1 MSFNS
6 QYTKVAYF
14 LRKNSRKNLLFMVKL
29 QCSKK
34 LRYYFYERGKKF
46 MSESR
51 LEKVKKLADMHYR
64 AREKA
69 GRSQEYMAL
78 ELGVSKKTVQNWEKG
93 ISIPDLFQS
102 TEWFRILN
110 TNPLP
115 YYLEFISPYKSN
127 VVTTETDEDNVNET
141 FLALCDEIPTDAKRA
156 ILHLFY
162 GHHGS
167 DPFAVLQ
174 FLLSYLH
181 LPLKVR
187 IIPAAMVSQLYE
199 TEKELDGIICKDDVL
214 PNLNVLNDSIRRA
227 RVAVMHKEYGYT
239 VFDSEVAEQ
248 VMDTALENIET
259 IDEKINNESI

>member
-1 MSFNS
+1 
-6 QYTKVAYF
+6 
-14 LRKNSRKNLLFMVKL
+14 
-29 QCSKK
+29 
-34 LRYYFYERGKKF
+34 

-127 VVTTETDEDNVNET
+127 KIIKETDEDNVNET
-141 FLALCDEIPTDAKRA
+141 FRALCDELPTDAKRA
-156 ILHLFY
+156 ILYLFY

-167 DPFAVLQ
+167 SPFAIIQLI
-174 FLLSYLH
+174 LAYLH
-181 LPLKVR
+181 TPLKIR
-187 IIPAAMVSQLYE
+187 MTSAALISQLYE
-199 TEKELDGIICKDDVL
+199 TEKELDSIICKEDVL
-214 PNLNVLNDSIRRA
+214 PNLEELNDSIRRA

-239 VFDSEVAEQ
+239 VLDKEVAEQ
-248 VMDTALENIET
+248 VMDTALENMER
-259 IDEKINNESI
+259 NNDTNNKENIWLLL